1 MNAPKLATKPAQETS
16 AAEFTAAELDAVSG
30 GKPRIDR
37 ATYDWLK
44 ANYFPWMFKTSTRNI
59 C

>member
-1 MNAPKLATKPAQETS
+1 MNAPKIGRKQAQEIN
-16 AAEFTAAELDAVSG
+16 ALEFTAAELDAVSG

-37 ATYDWLK
+37 ATIEWLRE
-44 ANYFPWMFKTSTRNI
+44 NYFPWMMKTSTRNI

>member
-1 MNAPKLATKPAQETS
+1 MRAPNMGRKQTQEINAV
-16 AAEFTAAELDAVSG
+16 EFTAAELDAVSG

-37 ATYDWLK
+37 ATIEWLK
-44 ANYFPWMFKTSTRNI
+44 ENYFPWMMKTSTRNI

>member
-1 MNAPKLATKPAQETS
+1 MNAPKMGRTQTQKINAV
-16 AAEFTAAELDAVSG
+16 EFTAAELDTVSG

-37 ATYDWLK
+37 ATIEWLK
-44 ANYFPWMFKTSTRNI
+44 ENYFPWMMKTSTRNI

>member
-1 MNAPKLATKPAQETS
+1 MDTPKIATSTQNEISP
-16 AAEFTAAELDAVSG
+16 AEFTAAELDAVSG

-37 ATYDWLK
+37 ATYEWLK
-44 ANYFPWMFKTSTRNI
+44 ANYFPWMFKTSTKNV